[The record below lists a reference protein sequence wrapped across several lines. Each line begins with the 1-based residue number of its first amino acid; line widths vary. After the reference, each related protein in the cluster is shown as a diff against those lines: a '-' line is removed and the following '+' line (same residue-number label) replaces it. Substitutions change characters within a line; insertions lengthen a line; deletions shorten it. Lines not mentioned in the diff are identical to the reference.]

1 MEGQRPPVR
10 KYFEDHGY
18 EQIDRYLEM
27 DRGNRYFQRKKA
39 PRTQDGAALSVR
51 AIDGESIRE
60 DDLSSLEELSSHVPA
75 WSSPIFVNHAG
86 LGELAHASGAR
97 D

>member
-1 MEGQRPPVR
+1 M
-10 KYFEDHGY
+10 
-18 EQIDRYLEM
+18 
-27 DRGNRYFQRKKA
+27 NRYPNTLTGLLLVAATAYAA
-39 PRTQDGAALSVR
+39 PSVSAELEEIIVTAQKREESLLDAALSVR

-60 DDLSSLEELSSHVPA
+60 DDLSSLEELSSHAPA

>member
-1 MEGQRPPVR
+1 MTTLTDLLDREGVTKVDLVSMDIEGHELKALQGFDIERFQPELLVVEGQRPPVR

-39 PRTQDGAALSVR
+39 SADARRCCTFS
-51 AIDGESIRE
+51 ES
-60 DDLSSLEELSSHVPA
+60 D
-75 WSSPIFVNHAG
+75 
-86 LGELAHASGAR
+86 
-97 D
+97 